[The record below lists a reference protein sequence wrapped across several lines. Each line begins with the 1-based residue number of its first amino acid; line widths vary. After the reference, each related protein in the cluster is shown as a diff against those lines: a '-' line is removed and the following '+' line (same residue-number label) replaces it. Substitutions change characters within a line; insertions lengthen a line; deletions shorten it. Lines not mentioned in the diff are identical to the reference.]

1 MSELLKLLKTA
12 IKEIEE
18 DGFQPRVALVGP
30 KFAEI
35 ALEELK
41 SLGLEIYIVRELNCD
56 AILGDPRFIGPLR
69 KASRRISLEPL
80 IEEKEFWEEIEEIKN
95 L

>member
-1 MSELLKLLKTA
+1 MSELLKLLKTT

-35 ALEELK
+35 ALKELK
-41 SLGLEIYIVRELNCD
+41 SLGL
-56 AILGDPRFIGPLR
+56 DPER
-69 KASRRISLEPL
+69 
-80 IEEKEFWEEIEEIKN
+80 N
-95 L
+95 